1 MSIDGNFFIQLL
13 EVSTCLLFD
22 PDYVIRQNY
31 IGIMHM
37 NLLCKFQEFLQFFQL
52 EEILK
57 KIFLPDISNTFQ

>member
-1 MSIDGNFFIQLL
+1 
-13 EVSTCLLFD
+13 
-22 PDYVIRQNY
+22 
-31 IGIMHM
+31 MHM